1 MSTLV
6 LTKAVTL
13 PMPRTGKAKPRTQ
26 NPETKDAVAPPP
38 ASGGVPHGYVFV
50 HDTALR
56 IPEPSITT
64 GGAVFVAEPKPSVDE
79 MVSAVQE
86 KMLREREIKYRF
98 VFEVMVDNVQSF
110 TRIYKIVE
118 M

>member
-1 MSTLV
+1 M
-6 LTKAVTL
+6 
-13 PMPRTGKAKPRTQ
+13 
-26 NPETKDAVAPPP
+26 
-38 ASGGVPHGYVFV
+38 
-50 HDTALR
+50 
-56 IPEPSITT
+56 
-64 GGAVFVAEPKPSVDE
+64 AEPKPSVDE

-118 M
+118 MTEKAAHEHMADICANGCVEIKVNKKIMYPACRIIRVEAERFEAVA